1 MRGCTV
7 ASKSAKHLVN
17 RPVIGLF
24 PKKYFGK
31 LVWSPSDLIK
41 HKSRRTSVSVSL
53 IFVPLYKKQFTGC
66 GKRAKLTLLQSPSCF
81 GLYGLVMIA
90 LVWIIAIFLV
100 VAVPSLLGAFIHYSD
115 DPWRHTLREYQSVVG
130 GLFTLFAAGLA
141 LVGVLI
147 TVTVQKQNMDRQLAE
162 QRAQFDHEL
171 RERRATEDRAEAMRR
186 RQVASA
192 FVGEI
197 NVIMLAFRG
206 QDWRQVAQKALDDL
220 KRARETGGAPTVR
233 LMVSRPTADY
243 ATFFR
248 TNTREVGQFP
258 QPIPQNLLIFY
269 GIYTQL
275 QDNLME
281 ISRASDEDFKHMEP
295 LSVEHAL
302 KNQLEQLDSLQG
314 LGAAI
319 VPELQTVADQPV
331 Q

>member
-1 MRGCTV
+1 LAAYSSG
-7 ASKSAKHLVN
+7 N
-17 RPVIGLF
+17 Q
-24 PKKYFGK
+24 
-31 LVWSPSDLIK
+31 
-41 HKSRRTSVSVSL
+41 SL
-53 IFVPLYKKQFTGC
+53 
-66 GKRAKLTLLQSPSCF
+66 
-81 GLYGLVMIA
+81 
-90 LVWIIAIFLV
+90 
-100 VAVPSLLGAFIHYSD
+100 
-115 DPWRHTLREYQSVVG
+115 VG

-147 TVTVQKQNMDRQLAE
+147 TVTTQKQNMDQQLAE

-171 RERRATEDRAEAMRR
+171 RERRATEDRTEAMRR

-197 NVIMLAFRG
+197 TVIISAFRG

-220 KRARETGGAPTVR
+220 KRAREAGTPTVR

-248 TNTREVGQFP
+248 ANAHEVGQFP
-258 QPIPQNLLIFY
+258 QPIPQNLLMFY
-269 GIYTQL
+269 GVYTQL

-295 LSVEHAL
+295 PSVEHAL
-302 KNQLEQLDSLQG
+302 KDQLQQLDNLQG
-314 LGAAI
+314 LGAALI
-319 VPELQTVADQPV
+319 SELQKVADQPV

>member
-1 MRGCTV
+1 
-7 ASKSAKHLVN
+7 
-17 RPVIGLF
+17 
-24 PKKYFGK
+24 
-31 LVWSPSDLIK
+31 
-41 HKSRRTSVSVSL
+41 
-53 IFVPLYKKQFTGC
+53 
-66 GKRAKLTLLQSPSCF
+66 
-81 GLYGLVMIA
+81 MIV

-100 VAVPSLLGAFIHYSD
+100 IAVPSLLGAFIHYSD

-130 GLFTLFAAGLA
+130 GLFTLFAGGLA

-147 TVTVQKQNMDRQLAE
+147 TVTVQKQNVDRQLAE

-171 RERRATEDRAEAMRR
+171 RERRAIEDRAEAMRR

-197 NVIMLAFRG
+197 AVIISAFRG

-220 KRARETGGAPTVR
+220 KGARDAGAPTVR

-248 TNTREVGQFP
+248 ANAREVGQFP
-258 QPIPQNLLIFY
+258 QPIPQNLLMFY

-281 ISRASDEDFKHMEP
+281 ISRASDEDFKHMELP
-295 LSVEHAL
+295 SVEHAL
-302 KNQLEQLDSLQG
+302 KDQLQQLDSLQG
-314 LGAAI
+314 LGAALI
-319 VPELQTVADQPV
+319 PELQKVADQPV